1 MKLEDALQ
9 NFLKRIEVIVSMEMG
24 HKITTKEAYKL
35 IKEEIRKLKK
45 SKKAIH
51 HEEVKAP
58 TPLPVAVP
66 PRVVRDNTKKE

>member
-24 HKITTKEAYKL
+24 HKITTREAYKQ

-58 TPLPVAVP
+58 PAPLPVA
-66 PRVVRDNTKKE
+66 PRLVRDNTTKE